1 MDKNQCQLRHVF
13 SKFSTATKS
22 KFPNMNLAIQ
32 AMWGLTFEHLF
43 ILSSH
48 YSFKNYWS
56 STSIRHKSDFQLQDG
71 LAVHEQRTI
80 GQGIKAVLVVFMLP
94 EWLWAMGC
102 GHSFDLY
109 PYGISLN
116 LVRSKY
122 NPLYQS
128 KRCISVTKKY
138 KYIRKFRNHGNNMF
152 AATVRGRRVETGIRM
167 KWRWRIME
175 VIQRSRTAKNP

>member
-1 MDKNQCQLRHVF
+1 MF
-13 SKFSTATKS
+13 
-22 KFPNMNLAIQ
+22 FPN
-32 AMWGLTFEHLF
+32 
-43 ILSSH
+43 
-48 YSFKNYWS
+48 
-56 STSIRHKSDFQLQDG
+56 FQLQQKVNFQTWIWQFRQCEAWHLNTFLYLAAIIPSKTTEAPRVLGTSLIFNCNG

-80 GQGIKAVLVVFMLP
+80 GQGIKAVLVVFVLP

-167 KWRWRIME
+167 KWRIME